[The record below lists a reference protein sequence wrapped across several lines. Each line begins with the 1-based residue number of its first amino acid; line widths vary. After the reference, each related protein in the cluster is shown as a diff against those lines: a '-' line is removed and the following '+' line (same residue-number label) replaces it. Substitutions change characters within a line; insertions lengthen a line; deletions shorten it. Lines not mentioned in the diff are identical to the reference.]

1 MNILGKWSNSSQ
13 SPYFIETSTKDDVL
27 SLSHIM
33 NELSAWLN
41 YYHYKCPFYAP
52 CFQWDS
58 IQAKW
63 KNNCYS
69 KQLCWFMD
77 VVRSLLSTL
86 PHMGRAY
93 WAFDDIQ
100 VCGRAFLLQM
110 HHIHIRFISK
120 SKSGPGWFEQFRIVL
135 FTLNEKNQ
143 MCCIWTIWTW
153 LAVWT

>member
-100 VCGRAFLLQM
+100 VGERSYCRC
-110 HHIHIRFISK
+110 IIYISDLYPK
-120 SKSGPGWFEQFRIVL
+120 AKVAQVDLNNFELYFSHWMKKIKCVAYEHSL
-135 FTLNEKNQ
+135 
-143 MCCIWTIWTW
+143 W
-153 LAVWT
+153 